1 MKDIQPMD
9 PMPISPKT
17 TAAGPSSA
25 ALVPSAN
32 SDLDV
37 RVIKPT
43 TPVGVLKAMERSAP
57 LFTGRNRSTDPFEIR
72 KAIDRA
78 ARLQPNPRGV
88 RCRKGLV
95 GGVPGEWIEPKTGG
109 TSQVLVYLHGGGYI
123 GGSPA
128 THRLMVGS
136 LVRRSGFKAFVPDY
150 RLAPEHQPPAQLEDA
165 RAVFERI
172 VEVHG
177 VNNVVLAG
185 DSAGGGLAVSLC
197 CSLRDDHEPMP
208 TRLAL
213 LSPWVDLVAPYP
225 HEISERGATD
235 IVMGADQIA
244 ATAELLRPG
253 HRADPDISPI
263 YADLRGLPPT
273 LIQVGGAELIGF
285 QGEHLAERLA
295 EAGVHVS
302 LERWANMQHV
312 FQTIYILP
320 ERRTALD
327 HIAAFLTGNTLPG

>member
-17 TAAGPSSA
+17 TATGPSSA

-32 SDLDV
+32 SDLEV
-37 RVIKPT
+37 HVIKPT

-185 DSAGGGLAVSLC
+185 DSAGGGLAV
-197 CSLRDDHEPMP
+197 
-208 TRLAL
+208 
-213 LSPWVDLVAPYP
+213 
-225 HEISERGATD
+225 
-235 IVMGADQIA
+235 
-244 ATAELLRPG
+244 
-253 HRADPDISPI
+253 
-263 YADLRGLPPT
+263 
-273 LIQVGGAELIGF
+273 
-285 QGEHLAERLA
+285 
-295 EAGVHVS
+295 
-302 LERWANMQHV
+302 
-312 FQTIYILP
+312 
-320 ERRTALD
+320 
-327 HIAAFLTGNTLPG
+327 